1 MKMVKLGRSGLEVS
15 ALCLGCMTYARPE
28 KSGYAWTLDERQSRP
43 FIQKALELGINFF
56 DTANAYAKGDSEEI
70 LGRAL
75 RDLARREDVVITSK
89 VFNPMRQ
96 GPNSKGLSRKCIMT
110 EIDASLKRLGTD
122 YIDLYQIHR
131 WDYDTPLEETLEALH
146 DLVKMG
152 KVRYLGASS
161 MYAWQFCTALHVAR
175 ENGWTPFIAMQNHL
189 NLLYREEERE
199 MMGLCRA
206 QGIGVTPWSP
216 LARGR
221 LTRPWQQAAAT
232 GRGANDAYA
241 GFLYS
246 ATEQADRAVIEA
258 VTQVAAARGV
268 PQAQVALAWLF
279 TKPEVAAPIIGA
291 TSFRHLE
298 DAAGATEMT
307 LTPNEIAALEAPYI
321 PHAIV
326 EHT

>member
-75 RDLARREDVVITSK
+75 RDFARREDVVITSK

-96 GPNSKGLSRKCIMT
+96 GPNSKGLSRKSIMT
-110 EIDASLKRLGTD
+110 EIDASLQRLGTD
-122 YIDLYQIHR
+122 YIDLYQVHR

-175 ENGWTPFIAMQNHL
+175 EHGWTPFIAMQNHL

-221 LTRPWQQAAAT
+221 LTRPWQQAGAT

-258 VTQVAAARGV
+258 VTGVAAVRGV

-291 TSFRHLE
+291 TSFEHLE

-307 LTPNEIAALEAPYI
+307 LTPEETAALEAPYI
-321 PHAIV
+321 PHAVV